1 MPEPYVPFVLAS
13 TDEVVAVVV
22 LILGG
27 LFWLIRRLAETREE
41 AKKESPGLRREPLE
55 QPRPDEEPELSQ
67 EEQVRRFFR
76 SLGVEVPQREPPA
89 QPPPAPPPRPAR
101 VIPRPSTPKPYT
113 PEPPMPAEAESISTP
128 LAESIARMEMVK
140 SSRTLR
146 QDARAADSEERLAL
160 PWLSPLQRAVVLTEI
175 LPRRPGPHRA
185 FPR

>member
-13 TDEVVAVVV
+13 TDEVVTVVV

-55 QPRPDEEPELSQ
+55 QPRPDEEPALSQ
-67 EEQVRRFFR
+67 EDQVRRFFQ
-76 SLGVEVPQREPPA
+76 SMGVEVPQREPPA
-89 QPPPAPPPRPAR
+89 QPQPAPPPRPAQ
-101 VIPRPSTPKPYT
+101 VIRRPPTARPYA
-113 PEPPMPAEAESISTP
+113 PEPPMPAEAESISKP
-128 LAESIARMEMVK
+128 LAESAVSMEMVK
-140 SSRTLR
+140 SSRTLK

-175 LPRRPGPHRA
+175 LPRRSGPHRA